1 MKRFT
6 ILLTLLSVA
15 ITAAAGERVPF
26 RHLFNDGWFFTV
38 EQDSPLDGRSI
49 SAEGIPN
56 GWQSVDLPHTPRL
69 EPVPAND
76 QWQGIC
82 FYAKRFEAPKTDPE
96 ALLSLTFEGAM
107 NEADVWLNG
116 QHIAS
121 HLGGYLPFTAD
132 LTDALYP
139 DKENLLVVRLDN
151 RDNPVTGPKPLK
163 RLDFNTYG
171 GLYRN
176 VWLTGKALVHLSDPV
191 AANRI
196 AGGGIFVRTEEVSD
210 TSALVRVKSHIRNL
224 SETGECLTIVHRIT
238 GNGLDRA
245 RFGGTVQVPG
255 GGDAETEQTFRIPN
269 PALWSPETPALYTLE
284 TELYIGKR
292 SIDREQT
299 RFGIR
304 KIVITPEGL
313 RLNGKARFLRGVN
326 RHQEYPYIGYA
337 LSDNAQRRDAWKIK
351 QAGFDYVR
359 TSHYPSSPAF
369 LDACDEYGIFV
380 LEPILGWQ
388 YFGDERFTE
397 HALHSSREMIRRDR
411 NHPCIL
417 AWELSINEI
426 RMPEEFIDRAVAI
439 GHEEYP
445 GQTYIVGWM
454 KYGYD
459 IYIEARQ
466 HRKEALYSK
475 PLIVSEYGDWEYF
488 AMNAGFEQERWSD
501 MLPEERFSRQAR
513 GSGEVRLLQ
522 QATNVQEAHNDNL
535 STHAF
540 ADGYWA
546 MFDYSRGLLPDLE
559 LSGASDVFRLPKYAA
574 WFFRSQ
580 RDADE
585 GTPFSEPMVFI
596 ASEWKPGISRGVRI
610 FSNCEEVEL
619 TLDGRSLG
627 RRTPDTNTMSNRLPH
642 PPFSFAASCEK
653 PGTLTATGYIGG
665 KIAARHTVA
674 TPGKP
679 AHIRLKLDESGTP
692 PQSGCNDVLFVYAT
706 VTDSAGNVVTDY
718 DKPVQFTVSGDAK
731 YVYTATPQ
739 AEAGIAPALLRIGQQ
754 GGTIHLAAST
764 DGIVSEP
771 LKIQVQPLSPNL

>member
-6 ILLTLLSVA
+6 ILLAILFVA
-15 ITAAAGERVPF
+15 ISAAAGERVPF
-26 RHLFNDGWFFTV
+26 RQLFNDDWYFTI
-38 EQDSPLDGRSI
+38 EQDTPLDGHSLSTKDI
-49 SAEGIPN
+49 LN
-56 GWQSVDLPHTPRL
+56 GWEQVDLPHTPRL

-82 FYAKRFEAPKTDPE
+82 FYAKQFKTPE
-96 ALLSLTFEGAM
+96 TVPGTRLSLTFEGAM
-107 NEADVWLNG
+107 NEAEIWLNG
-116 QHIAS
+116 RHIAS
-121 HLGGYLPFTAD
+121 HLGGYLPFTID

-139 DKENLLVVRLDN
+139 GKKNLLVVRLDN

-176 VWLTGKALVHLSDPV
+176 IWLTGKAPIHISDPI
-191 AANRI
+191 AADRI
-196 AGGGIFVRTEEVSD
+196 AGGGIFIRTEEVSD
-210 TSALVRVKSHIRNL
+210 TSALIRVKSHIRNL
-224 SETGECLTIVHRIT
+224 TETDEQVKIVHRIT
-238 GNGLDRA
+238 GNGLQHTQ
-245 RFGGTVQVPG
+245 FGETCPVSG
-255 GGDAETEQTFRIPN
+255 GGDTETELTFRMPN
-269 PALWSPETPALYTLE
+269 PILWSPETPALYTLE
-284 TELYIGKR
+284 TKLYIGKR
-292 SIDREQT
+292 CVDQEQT

-304 KIVITPEGL
+304 EVIITPEGL
-313 RLNGKARFLRGVN
+313 CLNGETRFLRGVN

-359 TSHYPSSPAF
+359 ASHYPSSPAF
-369 LDACDEYGIFV
+369 LDACDEYGLFV

-388 YFGDERFTE
+388 YFGDDRFAE
-397 HALHSSREMIRRDR
+397 HALRSCREMIRRDR

-426 RMPEEFIDRAVAI
+426 RMPEEFIDRAMAI

-445 GQTYIVGWM
+445 GQTYIAGWM

-466 HRKEALYSK
+466 HRKETLWNK

-501 MLPEERFSRQAR
+501 MLPEERSSRQAR
-513 GSGEVRLLQ
+513 GSGEIRLLQ
-522 QATNVQEAHNDNL
+522 QATNVQQAHNDNL

-559 LSGASDVFRLPKYAA
+559 LSGASDIFRLPKYAT

-580 RDADE
+580 RDAND
-585 GTPFSEPMVFI
+585 GTVFSEPMVFI
-596 ASEWKPGISRGVRI
+596 ASEWKPDTSRGVRI

-627 RRTPDTNTMSNRLPH
+627 RRPPDTNAMSNRLTH
-642 PPFSFAASCEK
+642 PPFSFATNCER
-653 PGTLTATGYIGG
+653 PGMLTATGYIDG
-665 KIAARHTVA
+665 KAVARHTVA
-674 TPGKP
+674 TPGTP
-679 AHIRLKLDESGTP
+679 AHIQLQLDESGTP

-706 VTDSAGNVVTDY
+706 VTDTAGNVVTDY
-718 DKPVQFTVSGDAK
+718 NKPVQFTVSGDAQ
-731 YVYTATPQ
+731 YIYTTTSQ
-739 AEAGIAPALLRIGQQ
+739 AEAGIAPALLRIGRQ
-754 GGTIHLAAST
+754 GGTIHLEASAER
-764 DGIVSEP
+764 IASEP
-771 LKIQVQPLSPNL
+771 LKIHVQPSHSNP

>member
-1 MKRFT
+1 
-6 ILLTLLSVA
+6 
-15 ITAAAGERVPF
+15 
-26 RHLFNDGWFFTV
+26 
-38 EQDSPLDGRSI
+38 
-49 SAEGIPN
+49 
-56 GWQSVDLPHTPRL
+56 
-69 EPVPAND
+69 
-76 QWQGIC
+76 
-82 FYAKRFEAPKTDPE
+82 
-96 ALLSLTFEGAM
+96 
-107 NEADVWLNG
+107 
-116 QHIAS
+116 
-121 HLGGYLPFTAD
+121 
-132 LTDALYP
+132 
-139 DKENLLVVRLDN
+139 
-151 RDNPVTGPKPLK
+151 
-163 RLDFNTYG
+163 
-171 GLYRN
+171 
-176 VWLTGKALVHLSDPV
+176 
-191 AANRI
+191 
-196 AGGGIFVRTEEVSD
+196 
-210 TSALVRVKSHIRNL
+210 
-224 SETGECLTIVHRIT
+224 
-238 GNGLDRA
+238 
-245 RFGGTVQVPG
+245 
-255 GGDAETEQTFRIPN
+255 
-269 PALWSPETPALYTLE
+269 
-284 TELYIGKR
+284 
-292 SIDREQT
+292 
-299 RFGIR
+299 
-304 KIVITPEGL
+304 
-313 RLNGKARFLRGVN
+313 
-326 RHQEYPYIGYA
+326 
-337 LSDNAQRRDAWKIK
+337 
-351 QAGFDYVR
+351 
-359 TSHYPSSPAF
+359 
-369 LDACDEYGIFV
+369 
-380 LEPILGWQ
+380 
-388 YFGDERFTE
+388 
-397 HALHSSREMIRRDR
+397 
-411 NHPCIL
+411 
-417 AWELSINEI
+417 
-426 RMPEEFIDRAVAI
+426 
-439 GHEEYP
+439 
-445 GQTYIVGWM
+445 M

-501 MLPEERFSRQAR
+501 MLPEERSSRQAR

-619 TLDGRSLG
+619 TLDGCSLG

>member
-1 MKRFT
+1 
-6 ILLTLLSVA
+6 
-15 ITAAAGERVPF
+15 
-26 RHLFNDGWFFTV
+26 
-38 EQDSPLDGRSI
+38 
-49 SAEGIPN
+49 
-56 GWQSVDLPHTPRL
+56 
-69 EPVPAND
+69 
-76 QWQGIC
+76 
-82 FYAKRFEAPKTDPE
+82 
-96 ALLSLTFEGAM
+96 
-107 NEADVWLNG
+107 
-116 QHIAS
+116 
-121 HLGGYLPFTAD
+121 
-132 LTDALYP
+132 
-139 DKENLLVVRLDN
+139 
-151 RDNPVTGPKPLK
+151 
-163 RLDFNTYG
+163 
-171 GLYRN
+171 
-176 VWLTGKALVHLSDPV
+176 
-191 AANRI
+191 
-196 AGGGIFVRTEEVSD
+196 
-210 TSALVRVKSHIRNL
+210 
-224 SETGECLTIVHRIT
+224 
-238 GNGLDRA
+238 
-245 RFGGTVQVPG
+245 
-255 GGDAETEQTFRIPN
+255 
-269 PALWSPETPALYTLE
+269 
-284 TELYIGKR
+284 
-292 SIDREQT
+292 
-299 RFGIR
+299 
-304 KIVITPEGL
+304 
-313 RLNGKARFLRGVN
+313 
-326 RHQEYPYIGYA
+326 
-337 LSDNAQRRDAWKIK
+337 
-351 QAGFDYVR
+351 
-359 TSHYPSSPAF
+359 
-369 LDACDEYGIFV
+369 
-380 LEPILGWQ
+380 
-388 YFGDERFTE
+388 
-397 HALHSSREMIRRDR
+397 
-411 NHPCIL
+411 
-417 AWELSINEI
+417 
-426 RMPEEFIDRAVAI
+426 
-439 GHEEYP
+439 
-445 GQTYIVGWM
+445 M

-771 LKIQVQPLSPNL
+771 LKIPSPTIIPQPMIRLKQLFAFTAALLIAVPAISAVPPIVPRPLSVEQGHGNFTITSATPIAVLTDELHTVAEIFAADIAPLFDGPLSVMDIPARRAISLNLASGLGEEEYTLSVTRRNVAVTGGSPRAVLYGLQSLRQLINGNRIPAVEIRDKPWFAYRGAMLDAARHFFPGCRCQKIY

>member
-426 RMPEEFIDRAVAI
+426 RMPEEFIDRAV
-439 GHEEYP
+439 P
-445 GQTYIVGWM
+445 
-454 KYGYD
+454 
-459 IYIEARQ
+459 
-466 HRKEALYSK
+466 
-475 PLIVSEYGDWEYF
+475 
-488 AMNAGFEQERWSD
+488 
-501 MLPEERFSRQAR
+501 
-513 GSGEVRLLQ
+513 
-522 QATNVQEAHNDNL
+522 
-535 STHAF
+535 
-540 ADGYWA
+540 
-546 MFDYSRGLLPDLE
+546 
-559 LSGASDVFRLPKYAA
+559 
-574 WFFRSQ
+574 
-580 RDADE
+580 
-585 GTPFSEPMVFI
+585 
-596 ASEWKPGISRGVRI
+596 
-610 FSNCEEVEL
+610 
-619 TLDGRSLG
+619 
-627 RRTPDTNTMSNRLPH
+627 
-642 PPFSFAASCEK
+642 
-653 PGTLTATGYIGG
+653 
-665 KIAARHTVA
+665 
-674 TPGKP
+674 
-679 AHIRLKLDESGTP
+679 
-692 PQSGCNDVLFVYAT
+692 
-706 VTDSAGNVVTDY
+706 
-718 DKPVQFTVSGDAK
+718 
-731 YVYTATPQ
+731 
-739 AEAGIAPALLRIGQQ
+739 
-754 GGTIHLAAST
+754 
-764 DGIVSEP
+764 
-771 LKIQVQPLSPNL
+771 